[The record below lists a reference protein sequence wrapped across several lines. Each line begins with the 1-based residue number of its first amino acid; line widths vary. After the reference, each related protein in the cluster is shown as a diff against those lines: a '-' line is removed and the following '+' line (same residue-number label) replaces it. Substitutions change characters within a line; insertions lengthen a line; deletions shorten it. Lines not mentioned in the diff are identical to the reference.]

1 MALLYR
7 QTSIH
12 GYLKE
17 DMSPEEFWFK
27 LTLTVVLV
35 LVGGLFAGLTLGLM
49 SLDETNLH
57 ILATSGDAKQ
67 RKYAAR
73 IQPIRKNGHLLLVTL
88 LLANVVVNETL
99 PIIMDDLIG
108 GGLIAILISS
118 ALIVIFGEIIPQSIC
133 SRFGL
138 AVGAFFAWP
147 VKIFIW
153 ICFPVAYPIA
163 CLLDYLLELKELIQ
177 YHETST
183 ERGGDLVSDT
193 VTIIQGALDL
203 QEKTVEAAMTPI
215 SEAFM
220 MPHDAVI
227 DRKTMEEIAIRGH
240 SRIPVYKGWRENI
253 IGVLLVKSFLLYNP
267 DEGRPLNRFS
277 IYPVPRVR
285 ADVPSFD
292 MLNTFQEGRSHMA
305 IVTSTDNGEPIG
317 IITLEDVLE
326 ELIQEEIY
334 DETDVRA
341 GLAIPLASG
350 DQVILASKRRRASA
364 DQHIVV
370 TCDDGS
376 NVPRRNRFKSRPAP
390 PRSRTD
396 PGYASNNGNQPAAQ
410 PGEAMLAT
418 SPGALIDWG
427 NGQAY
432 QGNGQAY
439 QGNGQENQ
447 GNGQEYHAREEVL
460 SEPDLRD

>member
-1 MALLYR
+1 
-7 QTSIH
+7 
-12 GYLKE
+12 
-17 DMSPEEFWFK
+17 MSPEEFWFK
-27 LTLTVVLV
+27 LALAVILV

-49 SLDETNLH
+49 SLDGTNLH
-57 ILATSGDAKQ
+57 ILATSGDPKQ

-73 IQPIRKNGHLLLVTL
+73 IQPIRENGHLLLVTL
-88 LLANVVVNETL
+88 LLANVIVNETL

-108 GGLIAILISS
+108 EGLIAILISS

-153 ICFPVAYPIA
+153 ICFPIAYPIA
-163 CLLDYLLELKELIQ
+163 CLLDYMLGKSHELKELIQ

-183 ERGGDLVSDT
+183 DRGGDLVSDT

-203 QEKTVEAAMTPI
+203 QEKTVESAMTPM
-215 SEAFM
+215 SETFM
-220 MPHDAVI
+220 MPYDAII
-227 DRKTMEEIAIRGH
+227 DRKTMEQIAKEGH
-240 SRIPVYKGWRENI
+240 SRIPVYRETRENI
-253 IGVLLVKSFLLYNP
+253 IGLLLVKVTYPWYNTRVTWQQKSYIVNLTLRKPLYKF
-267 DEGRPLNRFS
+267 E
-277 IYPVPRVR
+277 IYPVPHVN

-305 IVTSTDNGEPIG
+305 IVTSTDDGKPIG

-341 GLAIPLASG
+341 GLAVPLASG
-350 DQVILASKRRRASA
+350 DQVILASKRGRALA
-364 DQHIVV
+364 DHHIVV
-370 TCDDGS
+370 TTCNGS
-376 NVPRRNRFKSRPAP
+376 NGPRKNRFKSRPVP

-396 PGYASNNGNQPAAQ
+396 PGYAGSNGNLPSAQ
-410 PGEAMLAT
+410 LEQAMLPT
-418 SPGALIDWG
+418 SPGTLIDWG
-427 NGQAY
+427 K
-432 QGNGQAY
+432 
-439 QGNGQENQ
+439 
-447 GNGQEYHAREEVL
+447 GQEYHAGEDVA
-460 SEPDLRD
+460 SEPDLLY